1 MIERISWEEL
11 SVVVRKRLKIGT
23 MIHGVG
29 EKFSDWRHPNIPSD
43 ASVNFDFYKTQAQL
57 SERGKFDFIFIAD
70 ALYINEKSNPH
81 YLNRFEPLTILSA
94 LAAVTEKIGLV
105 GTLSTTYSEPYTA
118 ARQFASLDMISG
130 GRAGWNVVTSGLE
143 KTALNF
149 SRTIDNH
156 PTHKERYEMA
166 DEFVTVM
173 KGLWRSWEDD
183 AFTRNKETGEFFN
196 PEKLHRLNFEG
207 EYFSVQGP
215 LNIGR
220 SLQGEPVIFQAGS
233 SEDGKEFSAK
243 EADVVF
249 AIMPTIEEAKNYYTD
264 VKRRA
269 VERNRNPEELV
280 VIQGISPIIG
290 DTEEEAERKYQ
301 ELARLVKIEDALSFL
316 GRLFEHHDF
325 TQYALDAPFPDVGM
339 LGKNSFQS
347 DTDRIKKVAKERNL
361 TLREVALEEATP
373 RTPFIGTPKQV
384 ADLVEEWYEKEA
396 VDGFM
401 IIANLPSELQAFV
414 EKVVPI
420 LQERGIYKE
429 EYEGDTLRAHLE
441 LPLATSI
448 PENEKQLE
456 IY

>member
-1 MIERISWEEL
+1 MN
-11 SVVVRKRLKIGT
+11 VRKQLKLGA

-29 EKFSDWRHPNIPSD
+29 EKISDWRHPNIPSD
-43 ASVNFDFYKTQAQL
+43 ASVNFDFYKEQAQV

-94 LAAVTEKIGLV
+94 LAAVTSHIGLV
-105 GTLSTTYSEPYTA
+105 GTLSTTYSEPYAA

-149 SRTIDNH
+149 SKSIDEHLNH
-156 PTHKERYEMA
+156 TERYDMA
-166 DEFVTVM
+166 EEFVTVM

-183 AFTRNKETGEFFN
+183 AFVRDKESGTFFN
-196 PEKLHRLNFEG
+196 PEKMHRLNHEG
-207 EYFSVQGP
+207 KYFSVQGP

-220 SLQGEPVIFQAGS
+220 SNQGEPVIFQAGS
-233 SEDGKEFSAK
+233 SEDGKQFSAK

-249 AIMPTIEEAKNYYTD
+249 AIMSSIEEAKDYYRD
-264 VKRRA
+264 VKHRA
-269 VERNRNPEELV
+269 VGNGRKEDDLV

-301 ELARLVKIEDALSFL
+301 ELARLVTIEEALSFL

-325 TQYALDAPFPDVGM
+325 SQYPLDEPFPDVGS
-339 LGKNSFQS
+339 LGENSFQS
-347 DTDRIKKVAKERNL
+347 DTERIKRNAKERNL

-373 RTPFIGTPKQV
+373 RTPFLGTPEQV
-384 ADLVEEWYEKEA
+384 ADLVERWYEEKA

-401 IIANLPSELQAFV
+401 IIANLPSELQTFV
-414 EKVVPI
+414 EKVVPL
-420 LQERGIYKE
+420 LQKRGIYKE
-429 EYEGDTLRAHLE
+429 AYTTETLRAHLE
-441 LPLATSI
+441 LKDMNFKSREGKSSLILS
-448 PENEKQLE
+448 
-456 IY
+456 